1 MHTPW
6 TATMPAVA
14 PTLPS
19 IVTFTHAVEFANPA
33 TPNCS
38 CEFSPLTLP
47 SDPPAPSLTP
57 P

>member
-1 MHTPW
+1 
-6 TATMPAVA
+6 MPSVA